1 MQGMQSSQH
10 LGSNVVI
17 TIDGP
22 AGTGKSTVAHDL
34 ATRLGLDFLDTGAMY
49 RAAAL
54 LALES
59 DIDPTNGSAL
69 ATKVHEVG
77 IKFDWNQDPPGIL
90 IGDRD
95 VSKRIRDLDVSVI
108 VSIVAAQSQL
118 RAELVSSQLQ
128 IAQEHP
134 RLVTEGRD
142 QGSSVFPDAVVRFFL
157 SASLEIRA
165 DRRIEQ
171 LENSGTQVSRE
182 RIIQDIS
189 GRDRLDTERADGPLV
204 RPSGAVDIDTDS
216 LSIEQVVDLMES
228 IVRQTTSEAGLK
240 L

>member
-1 MQGMQSSQH
+1 MPSSQH
-10 LGSNVVI
+10 LESRVII

-22 AGTGKSTVAHDL
+22 AGTGKSTVAHEL
-34 ATRLGLDFLDTGAMY
+34 ANRLGVDFLDTGAMY

-54 LALES
+54 LALEN
-59 DIDPTNGSAL
+59 DIDPTNGRAI
-69 ATKVHEVG
+69 AEKIREVG
-77 IKFDWNQDPPGIL
+77 INFNWNEDPPGIL

-95 VSKRIRDLDVSVI
+95 VSKRIRDLDVSEI

-118 RAELVSSQLQ
+118 RAELVSRQRQ

-142 QGSSVFPDAVVRFFL
+142 QGSSVFPDAVVCFFL
-157 SASLEIRA
+157 TASLEIRA
-165 DRRIEQ
+165 DRRVEQ
-171 LENSGTQVSRE
+171 LEKTGTQVSRD

-204 RPSGAVDIDTDS
+204 RPNGAVDIDTGS